1 MSNCGLSREL
11 SLRQRTCWSFKR
23 KIQEAMKSSEQ
34 HPLIGRV
41 DIDEIAI
48 GGHDEQSPGRSKG
61 DKKLVCLAVEIRA
74 DEKMGRAYGTII
86 NDYSSAELMKIFDT
100 HISKEKALVRT
111 DEWTGYGPLESDY
124 TMERIKSDKGKNF
137 PEMHT
142 LIMNL
147 KSWLRGIYHKC
158 SEKHMQA
165 YLNEFF
171 YRFNRRAFGKSSFHK
186 LIVTMIKMKPML
198 LKQFTT

>member
-1 MSNCGLSREL
+1 
-11 SLRQRTCWSFKR
+11 
-23 KIQEAMKSSEQ
+23 MKSSQ
-34 HPLIGRV
+34 KHPLIGRV
-41 DIDEIAI
+41 DVDEIAI
-48 GGHDEQSPGRSKG
+48 GGLDEKSQGRSKG
-61 DKKLVCLAVEIRA
+61 NKKLVCLAVEIRK
-74 DEKMGRAYGTII
+74 DEKMGRAYGTVI
-86 NDYSSAELMKIFDT
+86 NNYSSVELKKIFDT
-100 HISKEKALVRT
+100 HISKEKAQVRT
-111 DEWTGYGPLESDY
+111 DEWTAYTPLESEY

-171 YRFNRRAFGKSSFHK
+171 YRFNRRSFGKSSFHN
-186 LIVTMIKMKPML
+186 LIVTMVLTKPL
-198 LKQFTT
+198 FIKQFTT

>member
-1 MSNCGLSREL
+1 
-11 SLRQRTCWSFKR
+11 
-23 KIQEAMKSSEQ
+23 MKSSGS
-34 HPLIGRV
+34 HPLTGRV
-41 DIDEIAI
+41 DVDEIAI
-48 GGHDEQSPGRSKG
+48 GGHDNQSQGRSKG
-61 DKKLVCLAVEIRA
+61 DKKLVCLAVEIRK

-86 NDYSSAELMKIFDT
+86 VDYSSTELRKIFDT
-100 HISKEKALVRT
+100 HVSKEKAQVRT
-111 DEWTGYGPLESDY
+111 DEWTGYTPLESEY

-171 YRFNRRAFGKSSFHK
+171 YRFNRRGFGKSCFHN
-186 LIVTMIKMKPML
+186 LIVRMVQTKPLLIKT
-198 LKQFTT
+198 FTT